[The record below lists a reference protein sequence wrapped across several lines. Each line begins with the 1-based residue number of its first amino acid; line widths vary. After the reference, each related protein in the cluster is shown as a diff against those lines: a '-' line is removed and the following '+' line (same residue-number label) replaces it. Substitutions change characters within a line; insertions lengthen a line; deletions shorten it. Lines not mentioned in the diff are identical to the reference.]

1 MPTRSSK
8 GQNYIQSSLESR
20 TAAKGLRP
28 ILSIATTLWNKS
40 QQGLL
45 RLGGVPWVASHS
57 TASIATLSVWMVTR
71 APQITSN

>member
-1 MPTRSSK
+1 MPTRSSQ

-57 TASIATLSVWMVTR
+57 TASIATLSIWMVTR